1 MSTGGSGFAPRFRN
15 SPQIFRKPT
24 KAIAA
29 PARYGGRVKTN
40 CCSFWRRHEGRRP
53 AAFTLVELLV
63 VIAILAILA
72 GLLLPSL
79 ASAKERARRVGCVS
93 NLKQIYLALAMYADD
108 HADLLPPK
116 FEVKKAVLKPEDVL
130 KGKQL
135 QTLTNGIHTAL
146 AAYVGGP
153 AVILETTTNS
163 HPTPRVFRCP
173 ADRGDFASRVP
184 VFDRRGSSYQVQ
196 GAELNREAG
205 EEDKNRFS
213 LALTRHLAHD
223 LFKPWDSDEPLK
235 VMEKIAKGELGPVKW
250 HQTVFHQ
257 VMGDGHVVTL
267 ESKAEDKLAKGENPH
282 D

>member
-1 MSTGGSGFAPRFRN
+1 M
-15 SPQIFRKPT
+15 
-24 KAIAA
+24 
-29 PARYGGRVKTN
+29 
-40 CCSFWRRHEGRRP
+40 
-53 AAFTLVELLV
+53 
-63 VIAILAILA
+63 AILAILA

-79 ASAKERARRVGCVS
+79 VSAKERARRVGCVS

-116 FEVKKAVLKPEDVL
+116 FEVKKAALKPEDLL

-135 QTLTNGIHTAL
+135 QTLTHGIHTAL

-153 AVILETTTNS
+153 AHILEATTNR

-173 ADRGDFASRVP
+173 ADRGDLGSRVP
-184 VFDRRGSSYQVQ
+184 VFDRRGSSYQVE
-196 GAELNREAG
+196 GSELNREEG
-205 EEDKNRFS
+205 KEDKNRFS

-250 HQTVFHQ
+250 HQKVFNQ

-267 ESKAEDKLAKGENPH
+267 KSKAEDKLAKGEDPN